1 MLPGGYE
8 DPANPVILDDSP
20 HGSDSL
26 PLSGVV
32 GVVVLGQLTGQAV
45 DAGHCSPIA
54 QVGHDH
60 LAVFDENTG
69 GCNGP
74 NIKYMSVVC
83 TMYYVVHFTLYTINI
98 YRLEVIILHARSQD
112 KQISTSSTNYNCD
125 KVDIICS

>member
-1 MLPGGYE
+1 MKPRDSFSDLQTVLVRGTRCWFLPGGYE
-8 DPANPVILDDSP
+8 DPANPVILDDSA

-26 PLSGVV
+26 PLPGVV
-32 GVVVLGQLTGQAV
+32 GVVVLGQLPGQAV

-74 NIKYMSVVC
+74 NMIYMSVLCC
-83 TMYYVVHFTLYTINI
+83 T
-98 YRLEVIILHARSQD
+98 LH
-112 KQISTSSTNYNCD
+112 TSRY
-125 KVDIICS
+125 KYL